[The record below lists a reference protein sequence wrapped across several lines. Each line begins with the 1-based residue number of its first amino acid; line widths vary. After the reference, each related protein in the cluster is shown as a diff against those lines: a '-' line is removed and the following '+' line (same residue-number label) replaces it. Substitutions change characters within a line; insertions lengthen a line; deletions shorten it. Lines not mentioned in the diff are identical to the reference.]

1 MEMTR
6 LYSAVNYNRKAMEKK
21 LIINIGRQFGGGGL
35 GVASELGRKL
45 GIAVYDK
52 ELITKAAQ
60 DSGFSSK
67 LFEQSDEKRRI
78 FSLSSI
84 FASLSSSPDDDFMN
98 DRKLF
103 AIQCDTI
110 RRIAEHESA
119 VIVGRCS
126 DYVLRDRENTLNVF
140 LTSPTE
146 VRIDR
151 ICSRH
156 DLTREEAERLI
167 IEKDKVREEYYNYY
181 TFGNWGVASTYDLC
195 IDSSRL
201 GIEGTADYIIEFARK
216 AGLL

>member
-1 MEMTR
+1 MD
-6 LYSAVNYNRKAMEKK
+6 KK
-21 LIINIGRQFGGGGL
+21 IIINIGRQFGGGG
-35 GVASELGRKL
+35 VAVALELGRKL
-45 GIAVYDK
+45 GIPVYDK
-52 ELITKAAQ
+52 ELIKKAAQ
-60 DSGFSSK
+60 DSGFSAEF
-67 LFEQSDEKRRI
+67 FEESDEKKRFLSLSAI
-78 FSLSSI
+78 FSNRFSETENYMSDRGI
-84 FASLSSSPDDDFMN
+84 FKMQS
-98 DRKLF
+98 
-103 AIQCDTI
+103 QTI
-110 RRIAEHESA
+110 MKIAEQGSA
-119 VIVGRCS
+119 IIVGRCS

-140 LTSPTE
+140 LTSPME

-201 GIEGTADYIIEFARK
+201 GTEGTADYIIEFARK